1 VWREEAPGPQVAKRN
16 QQPTAYCLGPAS
28 GCGLCAV
35 AARSIK
41 NALMLKQGRQI
52 SRKRSSQSNSLA
64 DGRVYDRLE
73 EETSQPP
80 YLPLSFSRPDLGVC
94 RDRTV
99 VFGQN
104 GSRRANDYATTTPPT
119 SRGTVGNSISYC
131 WHNIRRECVGEA
143 SRRAR
148 GPELV
153 GHDRQGSPA
162 G

>member
-1 VWREEAPGPQVAKRN
+1 
-16 QQPTAYCLGPAS
+16 
-28 GCGLCAV
+28 
-35 AARSIK
+35 
-41 NALMLKQGRQI
+41 MLKQARQI

-104 GSRRANDYATTTPPT
+104 GSTGEWVVMPSAFSLGTCWDRATTDDYATTTPKPR
-119 SRGTVGNSISYC
+119 SDHCIASITY
-131 WHNIRRECVGEA
+131 RFGELM
-143 SRRAR
+143 RKQ
-148 GPELV
+148 L
-153 GHDRQGSPA
+153 
-162 G
+162 

>member
-1 VWREEAPGPQVAKRN
+1 MRTSSGSRKRFGKKGTLGSLVAARN
-16 QQPTAYCLGPAS
+16 QPNTLPYCQGPAS
-28 GCGLCAV
+28 WCGLCAV

-80 YLPLSFSRPDLGVC
+80 YLALSFSRPDLGVC

-104 GSRRANDYATTTPPT
+104 GSTGEWVVMPSAFSLGTCWDRATTDDYALRKP
-119 SRGTVGNSISYC
+119 
-131 WHNIRRECVGEA
+131 
-143 SRRAR
+143 
-148 GPELV
+148 
-153 GHDRQGSPA
+153 SPA
-162 G
+162 RSGDD

>member
-1 VWREEAPGPQVAKRN
+1 M
-16 QQPTAYCLGPAS
+16 
-28 GCGLCAV
+28 

-104 GSRRANDYATTTPPT
+104 GSSTGERVVMPSAFSLGTCWDRADDDDYATTAPT
-119 SRGTVGNSISYC
+119 ISIEYVVNSTTWFEEQHSI
-131 WHNIRRECVGEA
+131 
-143 SRRAR
+143 
-148 GPELV
+148 
-153 GHDRQGSPA
+153 DK
-162 G
+162 